1 MDFSSLT
8 EITLIIKSL
17 LDLIR
22 LIRYNFILIQGNEKL
37 HHLLSQ
43 GSFELRM
50 DMSDFT
56 DQTRYVKYTHVDV
69 MDESSKYTISISGY
83 SGNVG
88 NMLNI
93 TSSKSAIGI
102 SRYSRNVGNII
113 NNTSLTDYTF
123 FAQINAKI

>member
-1 MDFSSLT
+1 M
-8 EITLIIKSL
+8 IGLIK
-17 LDLIR
+17 
-22 LIRYNFILIQGNEKL
+22 YNFFFLIQGNEKL

-88 NMLNI
+88 N
-93 TSSKSAIGI
+93 
-102 SRYSRNVGNII
+102 NII
-113 NNTSLTDYTF
+113 NPSFFFYLQFYSVNTE
-123 FAQINAKI
+123 INYK

>member
-1 MDFSSLT
+1 M
-8 EITLIIKSL
+8 
-17 LDLIR
+17 
-22 LIRYNFILIQGNEKL
+22 RYNFFFLIQGNEKL